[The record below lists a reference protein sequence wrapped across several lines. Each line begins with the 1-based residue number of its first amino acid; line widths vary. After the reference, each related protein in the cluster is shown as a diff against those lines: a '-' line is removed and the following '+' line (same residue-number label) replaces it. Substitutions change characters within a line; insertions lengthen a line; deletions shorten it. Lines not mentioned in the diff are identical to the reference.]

1 MPPRKNERKMNVIQ
15 INKEEA
21 EQVRKYCPE
30 NHIRRTNQQKSAR
43 HRYYMSE
50 DLPGME
56 LIAELRKTTTSW
68 LSESSNRND

>member
-1 MPPRKNERKMNVIQ
+1 MCMPPRNNERKMNVIQ

-21 EQVRKYCPE
+21 EYVRKYCPE

-56 LIAELRKTTTSW
+56 LIAELRKTTVDK
-68 LSESSNRND
+68 LVK

>member
-1 MPPRKNERKMNVIQ
+1 MYAPRKNERKMNVIQ

-56 LIAELRKTTTSW
+56 LIAELRKTTVDK
-68 LSESSNRND
+68 LVK

>member
-1 MPPRKNERKMNVIQ
+1 MCMPPRKNERKMNVIQ

-56 LIAELRKTTTSW
+56 LIAELRKTTVDK
-68 LSESSNRND
+68 LVK

>member
-1 MPPRKNERKMNVIQ
+1 MNVIQ

-56 LIAELRKTTTSW
+56 LIAELRKTTVDK
-68 LSESSNRND
+68 LVK

>member
-1 MPPRKNERKMNVIQ
+1 MCMPPRNNERKMNVIQ

-56 LIAELRKTTTSW
+56 LIAELRKTTVDK
-68 LSESSNRND
+68 LVK